1 MKMNRTIK
9 TLCATM
15 LALAGLTAGVAWA
28 ADTISQSIPFTVQG
42 GGSGSGCPGSYT
54 GYAKMTND
62 VGSIWLT
69 PPTNAISGTLTDVS
83 GFSTP
88 YQSVAYVTQ
97 KNNFQHWCDTNS
109 VTFPV
114 TSTTQYQLVVYVKNT
129 PPPPTNGQPINLQIT
144 WKTQ

>member
-1 MKMNRTIK
+1 
-9 TLCATM
+9 
-15 LALAGLTAGVAWA
+15 
-28 ADTISQSIPFTVQG
+28 
-42 GGSGSGCPGSYT
+42 
-54 GYAKMTND
+54 MTND